1 MSRRSLRP
9 AMAARRVPRGRP
21 FRATPSLSVRANRR
35 PHEIGQLVFLDCRVN
50 TRPFVSDEWR
60 ANSPRPYSAPIHS
73 LLANADIVVANWVT
87 PVAGDWKSSGAMPR
101 RLAVDSI
108 GAPIVRIS
116 FG

>member
-1 MSRRSLRP
+1 M
-9 AMAARRVPRGRP
+9 
-21 FRATPSLSVRANRR
+21 
-35 PHEIGQLVFLDCRVN
+35 
-50 TRPFVSDEWR
+50 
-60 ANSPRPYSAPIHS
+60 
-73 LLANADIVVANWVT
+73 ANADIVVANWLT